1 MATSDDMN
9 RHAEKVATE
18 YQAHLEQAEDHLQ
31 AAAQNAEKS
40 FTENTAGA
48 DAHLEQAEDHLE
60 AAAQNAEK
68 SFTENPAGAEAH
80 LEQAEDHL
88 EAAAQKAQ
96 TPR

>member
-18 YQAHLEQAEDHLQ
+18 Y
-31 AAAQNAEKS
+31 
-40 FTENTAGA
+40 
-48 DAHLEQAEDHLE
+48 
-60 AAAQNAEK
+60 
-68 SFTENPAGAEAH
+68 EAH
-80 LEQAEDHL
+80 LEQAEDRL